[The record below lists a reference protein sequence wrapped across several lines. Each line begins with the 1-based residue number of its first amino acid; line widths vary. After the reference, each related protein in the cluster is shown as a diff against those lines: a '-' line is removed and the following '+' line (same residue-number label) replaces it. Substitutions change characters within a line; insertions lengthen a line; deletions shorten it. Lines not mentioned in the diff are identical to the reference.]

1 MWLLEGVDYVL
12 TKGYSSFYHHFLV
25 QCLLE
30 NRLPISV
37 CWIISKW
44 ILVLEK
50 WSWNIFGESVYNY
63 IHSWINGTDIC
74 KHSIIQ
80 KIFQVGFGMH
90 CEYIF
95 VPDLLSWL
103 CSILDN
109 VKVNLC
115 SDIFYFRM
123 VKIFWNLKQS
133 PTRARLNEVMKAYL
147 EFDWGYLTGK
157 YILVYSSN
165 RFLFSKDLHHCSS
178 KQ

>member
-1 MWLLEGVDYVL
+1 M
-12 TKGYSSFYHHFLV
+12 KGYSSFYHHFLV

-30 NRLPISV
+30 IRLPINV

-90 CEYIF
+90 CECIF
-95 VPDLLSWL
+95 VADLLSWL

-133 PTRARLNEVMKAYL
+133 PTRAKLNEVMKAYL